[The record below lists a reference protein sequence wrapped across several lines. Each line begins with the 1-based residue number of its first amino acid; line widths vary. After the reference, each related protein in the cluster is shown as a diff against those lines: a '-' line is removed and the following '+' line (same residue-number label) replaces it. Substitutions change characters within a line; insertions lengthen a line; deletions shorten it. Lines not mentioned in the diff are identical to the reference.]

1 MAESLITK
9 HAIAD
14 SLKEL
19 TREKTFDKIS
29 VKDISEKCGI
39 NRQTFYYHFVD
50 KFDLLEWIYKTDLF
64 EPNMEGIDFDNWG
77 EKFFQTLTAMKN
89 DKYFYVNTINHTENY
104 IHRYIIEQT
113 KVVFEKAIDILDEQR
128 TVDEVQRDFIARFF
142 AYGVAGM
149 VIEWASDGM
158 IKDPEFLSSN
168 MMKLKNS
175 CEKAAYIYISEENY
189 EQIPEELKNLH

>member
-9 HAIAD
+9 RAIAD

-50 KFDLLEWIYKTDLF
+50 KFALLEWIYKTDLF
-64 EPNMEGIDFDNWG
+64 DSNMEGIDFDNWG

-104 IHRYIIEQT
+104 IHRYITEQT
-113 KVVFEKAIDILDEQR
+113 ETVFKKAIGDLYKKHAI
-128 TVDEVQRDFIARFF
+128 T
-142 AYGVAGM
+142 
-149 VIEWASDGM
+149 IEEDG
-158 IKDPEFLSSN
+158 LH
-168 MMKLKNS
+168 
-175 CEKAAYIYISEENY
+175 ISL
-189 EQIPEELKNLH
+189 PL

>member
-1 MAESLITK
+1 MAESLLTK
-9 HAIAD
+9 RAIAD

-19 TREKTFDKIS
+19 TREKAFDKIS

-50 KFDLLEWIYKTDLF
+50 KFALLEWIYKTDLF
-64 EPNMEGIDFDNWG
+64 DTNMEGIDFDNWG

-104 IHRYIIEQT
+104 IHRYITEQT
-113 KVVFEKAIDILDEQR
+113 KTVFEKAIDVLDEKR
-128 TVDEVQRDFIARFF
+128 AVDAVEREFIAKFF
-142 AYGVAGM
+142 AYGVSGM
-149 VIEWASDGM
+149 VIEWASGGM
-158 IKDPEFLSSN
+158 LKEPEFLSTN

-175 CEKAAYIYISEENY
+175 CEKAAYIYITDEKF
-189 EQIPEELKNLH
+189 EQIEEELKSLQ